1 MSFEEAIPTRVG
13 VCEGDCPEYEMTISY
28 VDGSSFVDVTIN
40 GQEVHLDYRGVI
52 EAMTAL
58 GMGARLL

>member
-1 MSFEEAIPTRVG
+1 MSLVETIPTRVG

-40 GQEVHLDYRGVI
+40 GQEVHLDYRGVVL
-52 EAMTAL
+52 AMITLGLLASAL
-58 GMGARLL
+58 